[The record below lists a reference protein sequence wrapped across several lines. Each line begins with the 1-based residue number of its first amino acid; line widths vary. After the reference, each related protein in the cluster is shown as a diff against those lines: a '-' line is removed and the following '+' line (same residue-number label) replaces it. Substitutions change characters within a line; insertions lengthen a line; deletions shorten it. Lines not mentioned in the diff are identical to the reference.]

1 MTKQS
6 ISSKIFKKNTGESC
20 RNLRSSTRRRRKLMI
35 LSVNSIIWTKIF
47 KDQRFP
53 SMIQSSK
60 CLITN
65 LWTRSK
71 WASWMKDHIKL
82 KHQSHRETEIEMIA
96 ETLSKCS
103 MIYPTMKEVLPGDV
117 FQEWAKLM
125 ITLKTTSAKISK
137 AIMQSNLRIFI
148 LDLYLEKELL
158 ELFLKCQH
166 LVKAM
171 GQPLVV
177 SLMVVLPISP
187 STSVRFKPLSI
198 DDAPDN
204 LPSPHHVRK
213 PTRLNSTVESLMDE
227 RWAPPSRWAFKIRM
241 PARAIISRISI
252 DPVTPILPPMPNT
265 DTETGEVVEEPVPE
279 RLPLVLLQEVSQH
292 RSCRTTRILRP
303 LPG

>member
-148 LDLYLEKELL
+148 RSFVMPSTTINREITDTSTKYACTMFLWTCILLDL
-158 ELFLKCQH
+158 
-166 LVKAM
+166 
-171 GQPLVV
+171 
-177 SLMVVLPISP
+177 I
-187 STSVRFKPLSI
+187 
-198 DDAPDN
+198 
-204 LPSPHHVRK
+204 RK
-213 PTRLNSTVESLMDE
+213 
-227 RWAPPSRWAFKIRM
+227 
-241 PARAIISRISI
+241 
-252 DPVTPILPPMPNT
+252 
-265 DTETGEVVEEPVPE
+265 
-279 RLPLVLLQEVSQH
+279 
-292 RSCRTTRILRP
+292 RILWDKQLKAARTQPYP
-303 LPG
+303 LKMSEFKSRSSYCLFEMNLNILMSMRKRMCLRTFSRYCAA